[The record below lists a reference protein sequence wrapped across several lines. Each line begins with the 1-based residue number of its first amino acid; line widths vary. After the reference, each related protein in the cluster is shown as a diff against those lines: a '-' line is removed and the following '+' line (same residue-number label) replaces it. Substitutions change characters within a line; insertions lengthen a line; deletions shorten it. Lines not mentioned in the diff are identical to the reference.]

1 MRFARKWRRQR
12 SGGRVGGPG
21 SSVSDAGSPIGSE
34 RLETRLRLT
43 RFARRRLK
51 SRRFVVGILQRS
63 AGAPAFWRKPLLFF
77 LLRRAHLF
85 SLRAPAECVGGAV
98 SRASRLVFGI
108 PRGGFLVADECGA
121 RRGRRSGPGPELI
134 YGNGPLSDSL
144 CSLGGL
150 RPAWQSAPARGQSY
164 FPPGDARLAL
174 PLEHVL
180 RRPPGCFGHLP
191 RSGTHCARPLMTAD
205 VHVTHR
211 RRRRVVA
218 LEPGRVRFLLVL
230 RAILSSWTR
239 NNSDNITRYR
249 FSYIY
254 DLANTAE
261 PSVWFRTRAMFEH
274 WRHNVQPRATPPI
287 EELCS
292 GTQGVITQAVAL
304 KLSGLN
310 QPCSGR
316 PQAPLGHAGRARLES
331 T

>member
-108 PRGGFLVADECGA
+108 PRGGFLVADECGE

-150 RPAWQSAPARGQSY
+150 RPAWQSAPASRGDS
-164 FPPGDARLAL
+164 PTSRAAG
-174 PLEHVL
+174 
-180 RRPPGCFGHLP
+180 
-191 RSGTHCARPLMTAD
+191 
-205 VHVTHR
+205 
-211 RRRRVVA
+211 
-218 LEPGRVRFLLVL
+218 GR
-230 RAILSSWTR
+230 
-239 NNSDNITRYR
+239 
-249 FSYIY
+249 
-254 DLANTAE
+254 
-261 PSVWFRTRAMFEH
+261 
-274 WRHNVQPRATPPI
+274 QPRAPSRAR
-287 EELCS
+287 S
-292 GTQGVITQAVAL
+292 GAA
-304 KLSGLN
+304 SGLLRTFA
-310 QPCSGR
+310 SEWD
-316 PQAPLGHAGRARLES
+316 PLRTAAYDR
-331 T
+331 